1 MRVTVIGAGYVG
13 LVTAACFA
21 DVGNSVVCV
30 ERDPARIDSLR
41 KAQVPFHEPGLSEL
55 VARNAAAGRMRF
67 VPEVAQGLGDAQ
79 VCFIA
84 VGTPPL
90 PTGQADMGQV
100 REAAA
105 QIGRAVSGPLVV
117 VQKST
122 APVGTVAMVQ
132 QIIDREMAARGVQ
145 HWVRVVSNPEFLKEG
160 SAIDDFMRGDRI
172 VLGSRDER
180 AVTLMRQLYRPFN
193 RNHEKIMVMD
203 APSSELTKY
212 AANAMLATRISFMN
226 ELARLAEAV
235 GADIE
240 QVRLGIGV
248 DQRIG
253 SHFLYAGAGYGGS
266 CFPKDVKAL
275 AFMAREAGLH
285 AQLAEAVDAVNQR
298 QKQRLFEK
306 IAAHFAAD
314 GLKGRT
320 FAVWG
325 LAFKPNTDD
334 LRDAPSIDLVEAL
347 LGAGARVRAFD
358 PVAMDAARRLWPAR
372 QGLELVASAAE
383 ALDGADALVVVTE
396 WLAFR
401 SPDFDELARRLKA
414 RVVFDGRNL
423 WDPASVRAA
432 GLVYHGIGRG
442 AADLKSD

>member
-21 DVGNSVVCV
+21 DVGNTVVCV
-30 ERDPARIDSLR
+30 ERDPVRLAALRQAR
-41 KAQVPFHEPGLSEL
+41 VPFYEPGLSEL
-55 VARNAAAGRMRF
+55 VARNSAAGRMRF
-67 VPEVAQGLGDAQ
+67 VSDLSQGLEQAQ

-90 PTGQADMGQV
+90 ASGQADMSQV
-100 REAAA
+100 RGAAA
-105 QIGRAVSGPLVV
+105 EIGQQVQGPLVV

-132 QIIDREMAARGVQ
+132 QAIEREMAARAVQ

-160 SAIDDFMRGDRI
+160 TAIDDFTRGDRI

-180 AVTLMRQLYRPFN
+180 AVALMRELYRPFN

-203 APSSELTKY
+203 PASSELTKY
-212 AANAMLATRISFMN
+212 AANTMLATRISFMN

-240 QVRLGIGV
+240 QVRLGMGV
-248 DQRIG
+248 DHRIG

-275 AFMAREAGLH
+275 AFMAREAGLR
-285 AQLAEAVDAVNQR
+285 AELAEAVDSVNQR

-314 GLKGRT
+314 GLRGRT

-334 LRDAPSIDLVEAL
+334 MRDAPSIDLIEAL
-347 LGAGARVRAFD
+347 LAAGARVRAYD
-358 PVAMDAARRLWPAR
+358 PVALESARRLWPAR
-372 QGLELVASAAE
+372 QGLELLDDAQA

-401 SPDFDELARRLKA
+401 SPDFDQLAARLKA

-423 WDPASVRAA
+423 WEPASVRAA
-432 GLVYHGIGRG
+432 GLQYYGIGRG
-442 AADLKSD
+442 

>member
-21 DVGNSVVCV
+21 DVGNTVVCV
-30 ERDPARIDSLR
+30 ERDPQRIAALR
-41 KAQVPFHEPGLSEL
+41 KAQVPFYEPGLSEL
-55 VARNAAAGRMRF
+55 VARNAQASRMRF
-67 VPEVAQGLGDAQ
+67 VEDVAQGLPGAQ

-90 PTGQADMGQV
+90 PSGQADMSQV
-100 REAAA
+100 RGAAA
-105 QIGRAVSGPLVV
+105 EIGRCVDGPLVV

-132 QIIDREMAARGVQ
+132 GIIDQEMAARGVQ

-160 SAIDDFMRGDRI
+160 SAIDDFTRGDRI

-180 AVTLMRQLYRPFN
+180 AVAVMRELYRPFN

-203 APSSELTKY
+203 PASSELTKY
-212 AANAMLATRISFMN
+212 AANTMLATRISFMN
-226 ELARLAEAV
+226 EVARLAEAV

-240 QVRLGIGV
+240 QVRLGMGV

-275 AFMAREAGLH
+275 AFMAREAGLR
-285 AQLAEAVDAVNQR
+285 AELAEAVDAVNQR

-306 IAAHFAAD
+306 IAAHFAAE
-314 GLKGRT
+314 GLRGKT
-320 FAVWG
+320 IAVWG

-334 LRDAPSIDLVEAL
+334 MRDAPAVDLIEAL
-347 LGAGARVRAFD
+347 LAAGARVRAFD
-358 PVAMDAARRLWPAR
+358 PVAMDSARRLWAGR
-372 QGLELVASAAE
+372 EGLELVADAGSA
-383 ALDGADALVVVTE
+383 LHDADALVVVTE
-396 WLAFR
+396 WHAFR
-401 SPDFDELARRLKA
+401 SPDFEQLAHSLKA

-423 WDPASVRAA
+423 WEPASVRAA
-432 GLVYHGIGRG
+432 GLQYYGIGRG
-442 AADLKSD
+442 

>member
-21 DVGNSVVCV
+21 DVGNTVICV
-30 ERDPARIDSLR
+30 ERDAGRIAALE
-41 KAQVPFHEPGLSEL
+41 KAQVPFYEPGLSEL
-55 VARNAAAGRMRF
+55 VAQNAEAGRMGF
-67 VPEVAQGLGDAQ
+67 MPNLAQGLNGAQ

-90 PTGQADMGQV
+90 PTGQADMSQV
-100 REAAA
+100 RGAAHE
-105 QIGRAVSGPLVV
+105 IGQYVSGPLVV

-132 QIIDREMAARGVQ
+132 DIIDEEMARRGVQ
-145 HWVRVVSNPEFLKEG
+145 HWVSVVSNPEFLKEG
-160 SAIDDFMRGDRI
+160 SAIDDFTRGDRI
-172 VLGSRDER
+172 VVGSTDER
-180 AVTLMRQLYRPFN
+180 AIAVMRDLYRPFN
-193 RNHEKIMVMD
+193 RNHEKMMVMNP
-203 APSSELTKY
+203 ASAELTKY
-212 AANAMLATRISFMN
+212 AANTMLATRISFMN

-240 QVRLGIGV
+240 QVRLGMGV

-275 AFMAREAGLH
+275 AFMAREAGLR
-285 AQLAEAVDAVNQR
+285 AELAEAVDAVNQR

-314 GLKGRT
+314 GLRGRT
-320 FAVWG
+320 IAVWG

-334 LRDAPSIDLVEAL
+334 MRDAPSIDLIEAL
-347 LGAGARVRAFD
+347 LGAGAKVRAFD
-358 PVAMDAARRLWPAR
+358 PVAMESARKIWGTRP
-372 QGLELVASAAE
+372 GLELTKDAASA
-383 ALDGADALVVVTE
+383 LQGADALVVVTE
-396 WLAFR
+396 WHAFR
-401 SPDFDELARRLKA
+401 SPDFEQIALQLRAK
-414 RVVFDGRNL
+414 VVFDGRNL
-423 WDPASVRAA
+423 WDPQSVRAA
-432 GLVYHGIGRG
+432 GLAYYGIGRG
-442 AADLKSD
+442 

>member
-21 DVGNSVVCV
+21 DVGNTVICV
-30 ERDPARIDSLR
+30 ERDAARIAALE
-41 KAQVPFHEPGLSEL
+41 KAQVPFYEPGLSEL
-55 VARNAAAGRMRF
+55 VAHNARAGRMGF
-67 VPEVAQGLGDAQ
+67 VPNLAQGLNGTQ

-90 PTGQADMGQV
+90 PTGQADMSQV
-100 REAAA
+100 RGAAHE
-105 QIGRAVSGPLVV
+105 IGQYVNGPLVV

-132 QIIDREMAARGVQ
+132 GIINEEMARRGVH
-145 HWVRVVSNPEFLKEG
+145 HWVSVVSNPEFLKEG
-160 SAIDDFMRGDRI
+160 SAIDDFTRGDRI
-172 VLGSRDER
+172 VVGSTDER
-180 AVTLMRQLYRPFN
+180 AIAVMRDLYRPFN
-193 RNHEKIMVMD
+193 RNHEKMMVMNP
-203 APSSELTKY
+203 ASSELTKY
-212 AANAMLATRISFMN
+212 AANTMLATRISFMN

-240 QVRLGIGV
+240 QVRLGMGV

-275 AFMAREAGLH
+275 AFMAREAGLR
-285 AQLAEAVDAVNQR
+285 AELAEAVDAVNQR

-314 GLKGRT
+314 GVKGRT
-320 FAVWG
+320 IAVWG

-334 LRDAPSIDLVEAL
+334 MRDAPSIDLIEAL
-347 LGAGARVRAFD
+347 LAAGARVKAFD
-358 PVAMDAARRLWPAR
+358 PVAIESARRLWGDRP
-372 QGLELVASAAE
+372 GVELTKDAASA
-383 ALDGADALVVVTE
+383 LHDADALVVVTE
-396 WLAFR
+396 WHAFR
-401 SPDFDELARRLKA
+401 SPDFEQMASQLRAK
-414 RVVFDGRNL
+414 VVFDGRNL
-423 WDPASVRAA
+423 WDPQSVRAA
-432 GLVYHGIGRG
+432 GLAYYGIGRG
-442 AADLKSD
+442 

>member
-21 DVGNSVVCV
+21 DVGNTVVCV
-30 ERDPARIDSLR
+30 ERDPRRIDALR
-41 KAQVPFHEPGLSEL
+41 QAQVPFYEPGLSEL
-55 VARNAAAGRMRF
+55 VARNAQAGRMRF
-67 VPEVAQGLGDAQ
+67 VQELAEGLAAAQ

-90 PTGQADMGQV
+90 PSGQADMSQV

-105 QIGRAVSGPLVV
+105 QIGRQVSGPLVV

-122 APVGTVAMVQ
+122 APVGTVAMAQ

-160 SAIDDFMRGDRI
+160 SAIEDFTRGDRI

-180 AVTLMRQLYRPFN
+180 AVAVMRELYRPFN

-203 APSSELTKY
+203 PASSELTKY

-240 QVRLGIGV
+240 QVRLGMGV
-248 DQRIG
+248 DHRIG

-275 AFMAREAGLH
+275 AFMARDAGMR
-285 AQLAEAVDAVNQR
+285 AELAEAVDAVNQR

-314 GLKGRT
+314 GIKGRT

-334 LRDAPSIDLVEAL
+334 MRDAPSVDLIEAL
-347 LGAGARVRAFD
+347 LAAGARVRAFD
-358 PVAMDAARRLWPAR
+358 PVALESARRLWGSR
-372 QGLELVASAAE
+372 DGLELVGDASQ
-383 ALDGADALVVVTE
+383 ALLGADALVVVTE
-396 WLAFR
+396 WLTFR
-401 SPDFDELARRLKA
+401 SPDFDQLAGSLKA

-423 WDPASVRAA
+423 WDPAAVRAA
-432 GLVYHGIGRG
+432 GLEYHGIGRG
-442 AADLKSD
+442 

>member
-21 DVGNSVVCV
+21 EVGNTVTCV
-30 ERDPARIDSLR
+30 ERDPSRIAALA
-41 KAQVPFHEPGLSEL
+41 KAQVPFYEPGLSEL
-55 VARNAAAGRMRF
+55 VARNAEAGRMRF
-67 VPEVAQGLGDAQ
+67 VPSLEQGLPDAQ

-90 PTGQADMGQV
+90 PSGQADMSQV
-100 REAAA
+100 RGAAA
-105 QIGRAVSGPLVV
+105 EIGRHANGPLVV

-122 APVGTVAMVQ
+122 APVGTVAMVHGA
-132 QIIDREMAARGVQ
+132 IDAELTKRGVQ
-145 HWVRVVSNPEFLKEG
+145 HWVSVVSNPEFLKEG
-160 SAIDDFMRGDRI
+160 SAIADFTRGDRI
-172 VLGSRDER
+172 VLGSNDER
-180 AVTLMRQLYRPFN
+180 AVAVMRELYRPFN
-193 RNHEKIMVMD
+193 RNHEKIMVMHP
-203 APSSELTKY
+203 ASSELTKY

-240 QVRLGIGV
+240 QVRLGMGV
-248 DQRIG
+248 DHRIG

-275 AFMAREAGLH
+275 AFMAREAGLQ
-285 AQLAEAVDAVNQR
+285 AELAEAVDAVNQR

-306 IAAHFAAD
+306 IAAHFAAE
-314 GLKGRT
+314 GLKGKT
-320 FAVWG
+320 IAVWG

-334 LRDAPSIDLVEAL
+334 MRDAPAIDLVEAL
-347 LGAGARVRAFD
+347 LANGAHVRGFD
-358 PVAMDAARRLWPAR
+358 PVAMDSARRLWDGR
-372 QGLELVASAAE
+372 EGLELVATASAA
-383 ALDGADALVVVTE
+383 LQGADALAVVTE
-396 WLAFR
+396 WHAFR

-423 WDPASVRAA
+423 WEPASVRAA
-432 GLVYHGIGRG
+432 GLHYHGIGRG
-442 AADLKSD
+442 

>member
-21 DVGNSVVCV
+21 DVGNTVVCV
-30 ERDPARIDSLR
+30 ERDPQRIAALR
-41 KAQVPFHEPGLSEL
+41 KAQVPFYEPGLSEL
-55 VARNAAAGRMRF
+55 VARNAQASRMRF
-67 VPEVAQGLGDAQ
+67 VEDVAQGLPGAQ

-90 PTGQADMGQV
+90 PSGQADMSQV
-100 REAAA
+100 RGAAA
-105 QIGRAVSGPLVV
+105 EIGRFVDGPLVV

-132 QIIDREMAARGVQ
+132 GIIDQEMAARGVQ

-160 SAIDDFMRGDRI
+160 SAIDDFTRGDRI

-180 AVTLMRQLYRPFN
+180 AVAVMRELYRPFN

-203 APSSELTKY
+203 PASSELTKY
-212 AANAMLATRISFMN
+212 AANTMLATRISFMN
-226 ELARLAEAV
+226 EVARLAEAV

-240 QVRLGIGV
+240 QVRLGMGV

-275 AFMAREAGLH
+275 AFMAREAGLR
-285 AQLAEAVDAVNQR
+285 AELAEAVDAVNQR

-306 IAAHFAAD
+306 IAAHFAAE
-314 GLKGRT
+314 GLRGKT
-320 FAVWG
+320 IAVWG

-334 LRDAPSIDLVEAL
+334 MRDAPAVDLIEAL

-358 PVAMDAARRLWPAR
+358 PVAMDSARRLWSGR
-372 QGLELVASAAE
+372 EGLELVPDAPSA
-383 ALDGADALVVVTE
+383 LQDADALVVVTE
-396 WLAFR
+396 WHAFR
-401 SPDFDELARRLKA
+401 SPDFEQLARSLKA

-423 WDPASVRAA
+423 WEPASVRAA
-432 GLVYHGIGRG
+432 GLQYYGIGRG
-442 AADLKSD
+442 

>member
-21 DVGNSVVCV
+21 DVGNTVVCV
-30 ERDPARIDSLR
+30 ERDPVRLAALR
-41 KAQVPFHEPGLSEL
+41 QAQVPFYEPGLSEL
-55 VARNAAAGRMRF
+55 VARNSAAGRMRF
-67 VPEVAQGLGDAQ
+67 VSDLSQGLDQAQ

-90 PTGQADMGQV
+90 ASGQADMSQV
-100 REAAA
+100 RGAAA
-105 QIGRAVSGPLVV
+105 EIGQQVQGSLVV

-132 QIIDREMAARGVQ
+132 ELIEREMAARGVG

-160 SAIDDFMRGDRI
+160 TAIDDFTRGDRI

-180 AVTLMRQLYRPFN
+180 AVAVMRELYRPFN

-203 APSSELTKY
+203 PASSELTKY
-212 AANAMLATRISFMN
+212 AANTMLATRISFMN
-226 ELARLAEAV
+226 EVARLAEAV

-240 QVRLGIGV
+240 QVRLGMGV
-248 DQRIG
+248 DHRIG

-266 CFPKDVKAL
+266 CFPKGVKAL
-275 AFMAREAGLH
+275 AFMARQAGLR
-285 AQLAEAVDAVNQR
+285 AELTEAVDSVNQR

-306 IAAHFAAD
+306 IAGHFAAD
-314 GLKGRT
+314 GLRGKT

-334 LRDAPSIDLVEAL
+334 MRDAPSIDLIEAL
-347 LGAGARVRAFD
+347 LGAGARVRAYD
-358 PVAMDAARRLWPAR
+358 PVALESARRLWPAR
-372 QGLELVASAAE
+372 EGLELVGDAQG

-401 SPDFDELARRLKA
+401 SPDFDQLAARLKA

-423 WDPASVRAA
+423 WEPASVRAA
-432 GLVYHGIGRG
+432 GLQYYGIGRG
-442 AADLKSD
+442 

>member
-21 DVGNSVVCV
+21 DVGNSVICV
-30 ERDPARIDSLR
+30 ERDAGRIAALR
-41 KAQVPFHEPGLSEL
+41 EAQVPFYEPGLSEL
-55 VARNAAAGRMRF
+55 VARNAEAGRMRF
-67 VPEVAQGLGDAQ
+67 VPEVARGLDGAQ
-79 VCFIA
+79 TCFIA

-90 PTGQADMGQV
+90 PSGQADMSQVQGAAREIGQHV
-100 REAAA
+100 
-105 QIGRAVSGPLVV
+105 QGPLVV

-122 APVGTVAMVQ
+122 APVGSVAMVQ
-132 QIIDREMAARGVQ
+132 RIIDEQLEARGVR

-160 SAIDDFMRGDRI
+160 SAIEDFTRGDRI
-172 VLGSRDER
+172 VLGSVDPQAI
-180 AVTLMRQLYRPFN
+180 AVMRELYRPFN

-203 APSSELTKY
+203 PASSELTKY
-212 AANAMLATRISFMN
+212 AANTMLATRISFMN

-240 QVRLGIGV
+240 QVRLGMGV
-248 DQRIG
+248 DHRIG

-275 AFMAREAGLH
+275 AFMAREAGLR
-285 AQLAEAVDAVNQR
+285 AELTEAVDAVNQR

-306 IAAHFAAD
+306 IAAHFAPD
-314 GLKGRT
+314 GLRGKT

-334 LRDAPSIDLVEAL
+334 MRDAPAIDLIEAL
-347 LGAGARVRAFD
+347 LAAGAKVRAFD
-358 PVAMDAARRLWPAR
+358 PVAMPTARRLWPQR
-372 QGLELVASAAE
+372 EGLELVADAPAAVQQ
-383 ALDGADALVVVTE
+383 ADALVVVTE
-396 WLAFR
+396 WHAFR
-401 SPDFDELARRLKA
+401 SPDFQDLAQRLRA

-423 WDPASVRAA
+423 WDPQAVRSA
-432 GLVYHGIGRG
+432 GLQYHGIGRR
-442 AADLKSD
+442 

>member
-21 DVGNSVVCV
+21 DVGNTVVCV
-30 ERDPARIDSLR
+30 ERDPQRIAALR
-41 KAQVPFHEPGLSEL
+41 KAQVPFYEPGLSEL
-55 VARNAAAGRMRF
+55 VARNAQASRMRF
-67 VPEVAQGLGDAQ
+67 VEDVAQGLPGAQ

-90 PTGQADMGQV
+90 PSGQADMSQV
-100 REAAA
+100 RGAAA
-105 QIGRAVSGPLVV
+105 EIGRFVDGPLVV

-132 QIIDREMAARGVQ
+132 GIIDQEMAARGVQ

-160 SAIDDFMRGDRI
+160 SAIDDFTRGDRI
-172 VLGSRDER
+172 VLGSDDPQ
-180 AVTLMRQLYRPFN
+180 AIATMRELYRPFN

-203 APSSELTKY
+203 AASAELTKY

-226 ELARLAEAV
+226 ELARIAEAV

-240 QVRLGIGV
+240 QIRKGIGV
-248 DQRIG
+248 DHRIG

-275 AFMAREAGLH
+275 AHTAREHGIAAALV
-285 AQLAEAVDAVNQR
+285 EAVDAVNQR

-306 IAAHFAAD
+306 ISDHYQGALA
-314 GLKGRT
+314 GKT
-320 FAVWG
+320 FALWG

-334 LRDAPSIDLVEAL
+334 MRDAPSLDLIHAL
-347 LGAGARVRAFD
+347 LQAGARVRAWD
-358 PVAMDAARRLWPAR
+358 PVAVDMARRLLPEHPALTFAADAHAT
-372 QGLELVASAAE
+372 LE
-383 ALDGADALVVVTE
+383 GADALAVITE
-396 WLAFR
+396 WHAFR
-401 SPDFDELARRLKA
+401 SPDFAALAATLRD
-414 RVVFDGRNL
+414 RVVFDGRNI
-423 WDPASVRAA
+423 WDPEFVRAS
-432 GLVYHGIGRG
+432 GLRYYGIGRG
-442 AADLKSD
+442 

>member
-21 DVGNSVVCV
+21 DVGNTVTCV
-30 ERDPARIDSLR
+30 ERDPRRLEALR
-41 KAQVPFHEPGLSEL
+41 DRAEVPFYEPGLSDL
-55 VARNAAAGRMRF
+55 VRRNI
-67 VPEVAQGLGDAQ
+67 AQGRLKLASSIAEGLPGAQ

-90 PTGQADMGQV
+90 LTGMADLSQVEGAAREIGQAM
-100 REAAA
+100 
-105 QIGRAVSGPLVV
+105 SGPLVV

-122 APVGTVAMVQ
+122 APVGTVGKVRALA
-132 QIIDREMAARGVQ
+132 EAELAARGVQ
-145 HWVRVVSNPEFLKEG
+145 HHLGLVSNPEFLKEG
-160 SAIDDFMRGDRI
+160 SAIEDFTRGDRI
-172 VLGSRDER
+172 VLGSDD
-180 AVTLMRQLYRPFN
+180 AQAIATMRELYRPFN

-203 APSSELTKY
+203 PASAELTKY

-226 ELARLAEAV
+226 EVARIAEAV

-240 QVRLGIGV
+240 QVRKGIGV

-275 AFMAREAGLH
+275 AHTAREHGIRAALV
-285 AQLAEAVDAVNQR
+285 EAVDDVNQR
-298 QKQRLFEK
+298 QKHRLFEK
-306 IAAHFAAD
+306 LSDHYQGQLAGKTIA
-314 GLKGRT
+314 L
-320 FAVWG
+320 WG

-334 LRDAPSIDLVEAL
+334 MRDAPSVELINAL
-347 LGAGARVRAFD
+347 REAGATVRAWD
-358 PVAMDAARRLWPAR
+358 PVAMEVAARLWPKGDGPEFCADA
-372 QGLELVASAAE
+372 QA

-401 SPDFDELARRLKA
+401 SPDFEALAGALKD
-414 RVVFDGRNL
+414 RVVFDGRNI
-423 WDPASVRAA
+423 WDPAVVRAA
-432 GLVYHGIGRG
+432 GLSYYGIGRP
-442 AADLKSD
+442 

>member
-21 DVGNSVVCV
+21 DVGNTVVCV
-30 ERDPARIDSLR
+30 ERDPRRIDALR
-41 KAQVPFHEPGLSEL
+41 QAQVPFYEPGLSEL
-55 VARNAAAGRMRF
+55 VARNAQAGRMRF
-67 VPEVAQGLGDAQ
+67 VQELAEGLAGAQ

-90 PTGQADMGQV
+90 PSGQADMSQV

-105 QIGRAVSGPLVV
+105 QIGRQVSGPLVV

-122 APVGTVAMVQ
+122 APVGTVAMAQ

-160 SAIDDFMRGDRI
+160 SAIEDFTRGDRI

-180 AVTLMRQLYRPFN
+180 AVAVMRELYRPFN

-203 APSSELTKY
+203 PASSELTKY

-240 QVRLGIGV
+240 QVRLGMGV
-248 DQRIG
+248 DHRIG

-275 AFMAREAGLH
+275 AFMARDAGLR
-285 AQLAEAVDAVNQR
+285 AELAEAVDSVNQR

-306 IAAHFAAD
+306 IAAHFAAE
-314 GLKGRT
+314 GLQGKT

-334 LRDAPSIDLVEAL
+334 MRDAPSIDLIEAL
-347 LGAGARVRAFD
+347 LAAGARVRAFD
-358 PVAMDAARRLWPAR
+358 PVALDSARRLWDAR
-372 QGLELVASAAE
+372 EGLDLVGDAAA
-383 ALDGADALVVVTE
+383 ALSGADALVVVTE

-401 SPDFDELARRLKA
+401 SPDFEQLASSLKA

-423 WDPASVRAA
+423 WDPAAVRAA
-432 GLVYHGIGRG
+432 GLEYHGIGRG
-442 AADLKSD
+442 

>member
-21 DVGNSVVCV
+21 EVGNTVTCV
-30 ERDPARIDSLR
+30 ERDAGRIAALEQ
-41 KAQVPFHEPGLSEL
+41 AQVPFYEPGLSEL
-55 VARNAAAGRMRF
+55 VARNAEAGRMRF
-67 VPEVAQGLGDAQ
+67 VAGLEQGLDGAQ

-90 PTGQADMGQV
+90 ASGQADMGQV
-100 REAAA
+100 RGAAA
-105 QIGRAVSGPLVV
+105 EIGRYVSGPLVV

-132 QIIDREMAARGVQ
+132 GIIDAELAQRGVQ
-145 HWVRVVSNPEFLKEG
+145 HWVSVVSNPEFLKEG
-160 SAIDDFMRGDRI
+160 SAIEDFTRGDRI
-172 VLGSRDER
+172 VLGSGDAG
-180 AVTLMRQLYRPFN
+180 AVGLMRELYRPFN
-193 RNHEKIMVMD
+193 RNHEKIMVMNP
-203 APSSELTKY
+203 ASSELTKY

-240 QVRLGIGV
+240 QVRLGMGV
-248 DQRIG
+248 DHRIG

-275 AFMAREAGLH
+275 AFMAREAGFH
-285 AQLAEAVDAVNQR
+285 AELAEAVDAVNQR

-306 IAAHFAAD
+306 IASHFAAD

-334 LRDAPSIDLVEAL
+334 MRDAPSIDLIEAL
-347 LGAGARVRAFD
+347 LAAGAKVQAFD
-358 PVAMDAARRLWPAR
+358 PVAMESARKIMGERAGLRLCKDAKATL
-372 QGLELVASAAE
+372 Q
-383 ALDGADALVVVTE
+383 GADALVVVTE
-396 WLAFR
+396 WHAFR
-401 SPDFDELARRLKA
+401 SPDFHHLAAQLQA

-423 WDPASVRAA
+423 WEPQTVRAA
-432 GLVYHGIGRG
+432 GLAYYGIGRG
-442 AADLKSD
+442 